1 MSAIKVA
8 VAQTASVFANIKAN
22 IEKALDFASK
32 AKTENA
38 NLVVFPELSLTGYT
52 LQDLTLPL
60 SLRLDSPALEPLLR
74 LSKEI
79 AIVTS
84 FPRMCDDGI
93 SRISSIF
100 LDEGRIVSVY
110 DKICLPTHGMFDEM
124 RYFGRGEKLQ
134 AFQTRFGKFGM
145 LICRDIWHP
154 ELSFVY
160 SAGGAQMIITPSA
173 IPARN
178 LSDKGFGVAASLER
192 TVANTAFCNQMF
204 VVLCNR
210 VGIED
215 GVSFLGN
222 SRVCSPNGKTLMV
235 MPELEESLRY
245 ATVDFSELPVARMKM
260 SLVRERRLD
269 IVARE
274 LERLEDTDA

>member
-1 MSAIKVA
+1 M
-8 VAQTASVFANIKAN
+8 FANIKAN
-22 IEKALDFASK
+22 IEKTLDFSSK
-32 AKTENA
+32 AKTEGA
-38 NLVVFPELSLTGYT
+38 HLVVFPELSISGYT

-60 SLRLDSPALEPLLR
+60 SLRLDSPVFEPLLK
-74 LSKEI
+74 LSKDI

-93 SRISSIF
+93 SRISSVFI
-100 LDEGRIVSVY
+100 DEGKIVSVY

-134 AFQTRFGKFGM
+134 AFQTRFGKLGM

-154 ELSFVY
+154 ELSFIY
-160 SAGGAQMIITPSA
+160 SAQGAQMIIVPSA

-178 LSDKGFGVAASLER
+178 LNNKGFGITASLER

-204 VVLCNR
+204 VLLCNR
-210 VGIED
+210 VGVED

-235 MPELEESLRY
+235 MPELDESLEY
-245 ATVDFSELPVARMKM
+245 AMVDFSELSVARMKM

-269 IVARE
+269 IVTRE
-274 LERLEDTDA
+274 LERLED